1 MPITGEKVRSLNTV
15 ELLGVTSDKNITF
28 KVHVEN
34 ICCKVSNKIRAL
46 FRVRNFQT
54 LERVK
59 VLAEACMLSNFRHCL
74 II

>member
-1 MPITGEKVRSLNTV
+1 MLITGKTIRSLNTV

-46 FRVRNFQT
+46 FRVKNFQT
-54 LERVK
+54 LEQAE